1 MRHTSALRLLL
12 PTLSLALALPALA
25 TEPLTPCEQPLGWHI
40 GQLDPHFDI
49 TAEQLESEVRQA
61 AALWNDA
68 AGRTVLTR
76 DEQNGFPVNL
86 IHDHRHQRAME
97 VTRLQEQV
105 QRLEAE
111 LERRQHNLE
120 ADRTRQ
126 HQRREAYQRELARYQ
141 ADLRRHNQAV
151 EAANRNRP
159 DADTVARIRQQAN
172 KLEQRQQEL
181 AHQQQELQRHQQAL
195 QQHIDTYN
203 DLVER
208 FNARSREL
216 AGASRLASADS
227 GEYRADITRDHRG
240 NMVSIQ
246 REIDV
251 YFFFDRQD
259 LRWTLTHELGHALGI
274 GHVEH
279 PDAVMNAAYLADSE
293 DTSLALHAEDIRALR
308 ELCD

>member
-1 MRHTSALRLLL
+1 MRNLFSVRILLS
-12 PTLSLALALPALA
+12 TISFALALPALA
-25 TEPLTPCEQPLGWHI
+25 AEPLTHCEQPLGWRI
-40 GQLDPHFDI
+40 GQIDPHFEV
-49 TAEQLESEVRQA
+49 TAQQLESETRQA
-61 AALWNDA
+61 AELWNQA

-105 QRLEAE
+105 GRLEAE
-111 LERRQHNLE
+111 LEQRQQTLE

-126 HQRREAYQRELARYQ
+126 QQRRDNYQQELARYH
-141 ADLRRHNQAV
+141 ADLQRHNQAV

-159 DADTVARIRQQAN
+159 DAGTIERIRQQTSE
-172 KLEQRQQEL
+172 LEQRRQEL
-181 AHQQQELQRHQQAL
+181 ANRQQALQRHQQAL

-208 FNARSREL
+208 FNARAREL
-216 AGASRLASADS
+216 TRASRLASADS
-227 GEYRADITRDHRG
+227 GEYRADITRDRRG

-251 YFFFDRQD
+251 YFFFDRRD
-259 LRWTLTHELGHALGI
+259 LRWTLAHELGHALGI

-279 PDAVMNAAYLADSE
+279 PDAVMHAAYLADTE
-293 DTSLALHAEDIRALR
+293 GTAPALHAEDIRALR
-308 ELCD
+308 ALCD